1 LQLSSQYELWAEQ
14 LQNGELPRGK
24 LKDAEVQ
31 LRNLSDHVNHIQAS
45 TYEVAQR
52 GQDLLQVNW
61 TTFIGFVPGF
71 YFLLSEIRIELNLA
85 LIWRM
90 DSAGFSYMQANLIQD
105 SKIVI

>member
-1 LQLSSQYELWAEQ
+1 MDIRLITYVLELETSFMDQPWIPFHNFTFFLQLSSQYELWAEQ

-52 GQDLLQVNW
+52 GQDLLQVRQS
-61 TTFIGFVPGF
+61 FIVTDIFIV
-71 YFLLSEIRIELNLA
+71 
-85 LIWRM
+85 
-90 DSAGFSYMQANLIQD
+90 FSFIPNA
-105 SKIVI
+105 